1 MQFKILREN
10 FLEGLSKVQGVV
22 ERKNTMPVLSNV
34 LIETDKDGIKITGTD
49 MEVAIICFV
58 PAQVTTPGKITVA
71 ARGLYDIVREISNTD
86 IVVTLGQ
93 GDRLEIKAGK
103 SRFNIPGLSASEY
116 PSLPE
121 VKSKSY
127 EVPCALI
134 LDMIQR
140 ASFSMSTDE
149 TRQNLAGLLFMQ
161 DKPGT
166 VRMVATDG
174 HRLALVEREFNDAD
188 FGSLKVII
196 PRKGVGELRKLVSKE
211 GSFELALTDK
221 HLLARKGNETLFV
234 RLIDGDFPDYRRVI
248 PESNTKQVIVSRDE
262 FIGALRRVSLL
273 SNERARGVV
282 MNFTSGHLEISI
294 SNPELG
300 EAREEFEADYKGE
313 KLSVG
318 FNARYFL
325 DVLDV
330 IRKDTVRILLNTELT
345 PCVVKE
351 GTEEGFLSV
360 IMPMRI

>member
-22 ERKNTMPVLSNV
+22 EKKNTMPVLSNV

-58 PAQVTTPGKITVA
+58 TAQVVQPGKITVA
-71 ARGLYDIVREISNTD
+71 ARGLHDIVREIASTD
-86 IVVTLGQ
+86 IVVTLGAN
-93 GDRLEIKAGK
+93 DRLEIKAGK
-103 SRFNIPGLSASEY
+103 SRFNIPGLSAAEY

-121 VKSKSY
+121 IKAKSY
-127 EVPCALI
+127 EIPCALI
-134 LDMIQR
+134 LEMIQKT
-140 ASFSMSTDE
+140 AFSMSSDE

-161 DKPGT
+161 EKPGS

-174 HRLALVEREFNDAD
+174 HRLALVEREFKEAD
-188 FGSLKVII
+188 FGALKVII

-211 GSFELALTDK
+211 GTFELALSDK
-221 HLLARKGNETLFV
+221 QLVARKGNETLFV
-234 RLIDGDFPDYRRVI
+234 RLIDGEFPDYRRVI
-248 PESNTKQVIVSRDE
+248 PESTTKEVLLPRDE

-282 MNFTSGHLEISI
+282 MTFTSGHLEISI

-300 EAREEFEADYKGE
+300 EAREEFEANYKGE

-330 IRKDTVRILLNTELT
+330 IRNDTVKILLNTELS

-351 GTEEGFLSV
+351 GTEDGFLSV